1 MVNLLIFNRNF
12 SNLFKSGFNMSNAD
26 PKNNTFIN
34 YSEKFYNLLNNSIKD
49 MVHTVLVVDDEPD
62 NIMLLKRALR
72 KSRGLNLITANNG
85 EEALRKVRELNGHL
99 TLIVSDQRM
108 PKMTGTEFMKI
119 INNEYP
125 NIMKIVL
132 TGYSDVD
139 AMIDGINDCQLN
151 YFLIKPVDLQE
162 LKLIISECIS
172 LFELKLSKSILS
184 KDLKELFF
192 TTIKSISSALDAKD
206 TYTHGHSHRVTLYS
220 LILAKELCVDDSMME
235 EIETAGLL
243 HDIGK
248 IGISED
254 ILCKPG
260 KLTDDEY
267 ETIKKHPIIGKKI
280 LVGIKK
286 LDKVR
291 DWIGSHHERW
301 DGKGYLEGLKGA
313 EIPMPAR
320 ILSIADTYDAMTS
333 NRSYRKGLPH
343 EVASEEIK
351 KCSGSQFDP
360 DIVKIFMKVEH
371 IFKEAIKDPIEYYNK
386 YSILSKSL
394 DHKE

>member
-1 MVNLLIFNRNF
+1 
-12 SNLFKSGFNMSNAD
+12 MSNTD
-26 PKNNTFIN
+26 PQSKSFIN

-49 MVHTVLVVDDEPD
+49 MVHTVMLVDDEPD
-62 NIMLLKRALR
+62 NIMLLRRALR
-72 KSRGLNLITANNG
+72 KTKGLNIVTANDG
-85 EEALRKVRELNGHL
+85 EEALQKVRELNGHL

-125 NIMKIVL
+125 NIMKIIV

-139 AMIDGINDCQLN
+139 AMIDGVNDCQLN
-151 YFLIKPVDLQE
+151 YFLIKPVDVE
-162 LKLIISECIS
+162 DLKLIMSECIS
-172 LFELKLSKSILS
+172 LFELKLSKNILS

-220 LILAKELCVDDSMME
+220 LILAQELGVDEIMME

-248 IGISED
+248 IGISEG

-260 KLTDDEY
+260 KLTDEEY
-267 ETIKKHPIIGKKI
+267 ETIKKHPSIGKKI
-280 LVGIKK
+280 LIGIKK

-291 DWIGSHHERW
+291 DWISTHHERW
-301 DGKGYLEGLKGA
+301 DGRGYLEGLKES
-313 EIPMPAR
+313 EIPLPAR
-320 ILSIADTYDAMTS
+320 ILAIADTYDAMTS

-343 EVASEEIK
+343 EVASEEIQR
-351 KCSGSQFDP
+351 CSGSQFDP
-360 DIVKIFMKVEH
+360 ELVKVFMKVEH
-371 IFKEAIKDPIEYYNK
+371 IFKEAVKDPIEYYNK
-386 YSILSKSL
+386 YSVLSKSIE
-394 DHKE
+394 HKE

>member
-1 MVNLLIFNRNF
+1 
-12 SNLFKSGFNMSNAD
+12 MSNTD
-26 PKNNTFIN
+26 PQSKSFIN

-49 MVHTVLVVDDEPD
+49 MVHTVMLVDDEPD
-62 NIMLLKRALR
+62 NIMYLKRAFR
-72 KSRGLNLITANNG
+72 KNKGLNLITASDG
-85 EEALRKVRELNGHL
+85 EEALKKVRELNGHL

-139 AMIDGINDCQLN
+139 AMIDGVNDCQLN
-151 YFLIKPVDLQE
+151 YFLIKPVDME
-162 LKLIISECIS
+162 DLKLIVNECIS
-172 LFELKLSKSILS
+172 LFELKLSKNILS

-220 LILAKELCVDDSMME
+220 LILAQELGIDEAMME

-248 IGISED
+248 IGISEG

-260 KLTDDEY
+260 KLTDEEY
-267 ETIKKHPIIGKKI
+267 EIIKKHPIIGKKI
-280 LVGIKK
+280 LIGIKK

-291 DWIGSHHERW
+291 DWIGTHHERW
-301 DGKGYLEGLKGA
+301 DGRGYLEGLKA
-313 EIPMPAR
+313 SEIPLPAR

-343 EVASEEIK
+343 EVASEEIQ
-351 KCSGSQFDP
+351 KCAGTQFDP
-360 DIVKIFMKVEH
+360 DLVKIFMKVEH

-386 YSILSKSL
+386 YSVLSKSI
-394 DHKE
+394 DYKEE